1 MLRQWG
7 FRQSSYGY
15 LLVAVC
21 LLTVVSACSLLRIPK
36 HEVSIVSEVVA
47 PLSVKAREPFT
58 ITLYT
63 EAGRPRIPDRVEVR
77 VSGLDAEIIPYDAIE
92 QSHITYLM
100 SRIDSPRSV
109 SLQFD
114 TPGIAT
120 IRVMGRGAQ
129 GQPSV
134 QQAVVNV
141 LPP

>member
-1 MLRQWG
+1 MIRQRG
-7 FRQSSYGY
+7 FRHASGY

-21 LLTVVSACSLLRIPK
+21 LLPEVSACALLRIPK

-63 EAGRPRIPDRVEVR
+63 EAGRPRIPDRVDVR
-77 VSGLDAEIIPYDAIE
+77 VTGLSAEITPYDAID
-92 QSHITYLM
+92 QSGVMRAGVVTTV
-100 SRIDSPRSV
+100 RRAV

-114 TPGIAT
+114 APGIGI
-120 IRVMGRGAQ
+120 IRIIGRGSQ
-129 GQPSV
+129 EQPTLH
-134 QQAVVNV
+134 QETVNV